1 MMKRRIRWCR
11 TRVRRRDESG
21 AAAPEMLVV
30 VPTLMLILML
40 VVQWSVQLYNDRLVH
55 AAAREA
61 AVAAASWDGTETSG
75 RQAATQWLSGNG
87 NDLSNTDVKVTV
99 KTNEVT
105 VTVSGDVSTLVP
117 GMSKRITATATVPRE
132 KFAQ

>member
-1 MMKRRIRWCR
+1 MKRRIRWCR

-21 AAAPEMLVV
+21 AATPEMLVV

-117 GMSKRITATATVPRE
+117 GMSKRITATATVRRE

>member
-1 MMKRRIRWCR
+1 MKWRIRWFR
-11 TRVRRRDESG
+11 TRLRRRNEGG
-21 AAAPEMLVV
+21 AAAPEMLLV

-61 AVAAASWDGTETSG
+61 AVAAASWDGTETAG

-99 KTNEVT
+99 KANEVT
-105 VTVSGDVSTLVP
+105 VTVSGDVSTFVP
-117 GMSKRITATATVPRE
+117 GMSKQVTATATVPRE

>member
-1 MMKRRIRWCR
+1 MKRRIRWCR